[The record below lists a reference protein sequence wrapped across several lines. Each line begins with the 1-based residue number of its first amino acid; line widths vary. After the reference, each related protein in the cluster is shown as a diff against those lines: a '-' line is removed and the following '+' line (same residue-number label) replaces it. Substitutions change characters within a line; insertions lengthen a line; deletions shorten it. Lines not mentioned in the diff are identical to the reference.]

1 MSSNRPEQS
10 ATLSDAERG
19 RLLQLA
25 RASIDHGLR
34 HGRPVAVS
42 PQDYPERLRAPGA
55 SFVTLHRHSQLR
67 GCIGSL
73 EAQRPL
79 VEDIAI
85 NAYAAAFHD
94 PRFPPLTP
102 AELDDLTIH
111 IAILQPAQALTFHSE
126 AELLAQLRPGID
138 GLILQDG
145 AHRATFLPVVWESL
159 PEPREFLHQLKWK
172 AGLRMDYW
180 SDSIQA
186 WRYSTESFP

>member
-1 MSSNRPEQS
+1 MSSNRPDQI
-10 ATLSDAERG
+10 ANVNDAERA
-19 RLLQLA
+19 LLLTLA
-25 RASIDHGLR
+25 RASIAHGLT
-34 HGRPVAVS
+34 HGRPVAVALDDF
-42 PQDYPERLRAPGA
+42 PTTQRVQGA
-55 SFVTLHRHSQLR
+55 CFVTLHRHDRLR

-79 VEDIAI
+79 AEDVAN

-102 AELDDLTIH
+102 AELNDLTIH
-111 IAILQPAQALTFHSE
+111 IAVLQPAAALTFHSE
-126 AELLAQLRPGID
+126 TELLAQLRPGID

-145 AHRATFLPVVWESL
+145 AHRATFLPSVWESL
-159 PEPREFLHQLKWK
+159 SEPREFLNQLKLK

-186 WRYSTESFP
+186 WRYTTESFP